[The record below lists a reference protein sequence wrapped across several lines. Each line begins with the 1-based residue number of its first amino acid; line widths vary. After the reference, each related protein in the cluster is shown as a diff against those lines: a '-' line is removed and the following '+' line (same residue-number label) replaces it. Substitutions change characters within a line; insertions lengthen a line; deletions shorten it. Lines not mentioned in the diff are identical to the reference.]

1 MSTVRPIPEGMH
13 AITPHLVCADAAAA
27 IDFYVRAFGAVESIR
42 MPGPNGKL
50 MHASIRIG
58 DSNVMLVDEAPEW
71 GALGPLSL
79 KGSPVTLHHY
89 VTDVDAAFAKA
100 VAAGATVMMPVA
112 DMFWGDRYGVV
123 VDPFGHK
130 WALAT
135 HVEDLTP
142 EQIAAKM

>member
-1 MSTVRPIPEGMH
+1 MSPVQPIPAGMH
-13 AITPHLVCADAAAA
+13 AITPHLVCADAVAA
-27 IDFYVRAFGAVESIR
+27 IDFYVRAFGAVELIR
-42 MPGPNGKL
+42 MPAPSGKL

-58 DSNVMLVDEAPEW
+58 DSVVMLVDEMPDW

-100 VAAGATVMMPVA
+100 VAAGATAAMPVA
-112 DMFWGDRYGVV
+112 DMFWGDRYGMV

-130 WALAT
+130 WSLAT
-135 HVEDLTP
+135 HIEDLTP
-142 EQIAAKM
+142 EQIAARM